1 MRPVSSRSVSLGP
14 SVVLALSFAALG
26 GVASLAACSSNNQ
39 VSAGANEA
47 GAPVDLD
54 VDTTG
59 PCTSVGGTC
68 EAYSSGCP
76 ILQQDPTLCGN
87 VVLVCCLPPGGEIIP
102 VHDSGATGDGGDD
115 AGPMNVPDTGT
126 PPPPPD
132 SGSTNPPD
140 SGSTN
145 PPPDSGSTNP
155 PPDSGSSNPPD
166 ASTPK
171 DASED

>member
-1 MRPVSSRSVSLGP
+1 MRPASSRSARPGP
-14 SVVLALSFAALG
+14 SAVLAFSFVALA
-26 GVASLAACSSNNQ
+26 GVASVAACSSSSNQ
-39 VSAGANEA
+39 AAGGAGEA

-68 EAYSSGCP
+68 ESYAAGCP
-76 ILQQDPTLCGN
+76 VLQQDTELCGN
-87 VVLVCCLPPGGEIIP
+87 VVLVCCLPPGGEVIP
-102 VHDSGATGDGGDD
+102 VHDSGSTSPDSGDD
-115 AGPMNVPDTGT
+115 SGPMNVPDTGT
-126 PPPPPD
+126 SPPPD
-132 SGSTNPPD
+132 SGSTK
-140 SGSTN
+140 

-155 PPDSGSSNPPD
+155 PPDSGSSNPPPD